1 LDFGGDVLKF
11 LFGTLTQS
19 DAKKYNKHINELEN
33 EQKEF
38 LHISKEQMMVLK
50 SAITSFNITM
60 QKVDKNEKLLADE
73 IRRLSKV
80 VTKEIND
87 VKYQVDSVIILN
99 ENIRKVQRGLLNVNI
114 HSRF

>member
-1 LDFGGDVLKF
+1 VKYVDQLRDIIADYLSSQPLRTKRGILDFGGDILKF

-19 DAKKYNKHINELEN
+19 DTRKYNQHINQLEE

-38 LHISKEQMMVLK
+38 LHISKEQMTALK

-73 IRRLSKV
+73 LK
-80 VTKEIND
+80 TPK
-87 VKYQVDSVIILN
+87 
-99 ENIRKVQRGLLNVNI
+99 
-114 HSRF
+114 